1 MRIRFIF
8 SQVWKGLRSNTSMM
22 TSVILVTF
30 VSLIFVGAAILFQ
43 TQINNAKNDWY
54 DKVEVSVF
62 LCPADSTSPACAAGE
77 VTQEQIDE
85 LDAYFASDE
94 MSEYIDTVYFET
106 KEEAYESFK
115 KQLEDTTWGDTINA
129 DLMQPSFRLKLV
141 DPTEDDIAVVSELVQ
156 GRPGV
161 ESVIDQREQLQPL
174 FNLLNRFT
182 LIATALAVVM
192 IVTSVLLIPA
202 TIRLSAMFRRSET
215 EIMRYVGASNIFI
228 QLPFILEGVIAALI
242 GAVLA
247 IASLY
252 AVVEFFI
259 QEWFADSFLRIVSGT
274 DVLLLAPWL
283 ILGAIV
289 ISTLA
294 SFFALR
300 RYTKV

>member
-54 DKVEVSVF
+54 DKVELSVF

-85 LDAYFASDE
+85 LDAYFASDQ

>member
-1 MRIRFIF
+1 M
-8 SQVWKGLRSNTSMM
+8 
-22 TSVILVTF
+22 
-30 VSLIFVGAAILFQ
+30 
-43 TQINNAKNDWY
+43 
-54 DKVEVSVF
+54 
-62 LCPADSTSPACAAGE
+62 CPTNSTSAACAAGE
-77 VTQEQIDE
+77 VTQDQIDD
-85 LDAYFASDE
+85 LDSYFKTDE
-94 MSEYIDTVYFET
+94 MSKYIETVYFET

-115 KQLEDTTWGDTINA
+115 KQLEDTSWGETINA

-141 DPTEDDIAVVSELVQ
+141 DPTEDDIAVVSELIQ
-156 GRPGV
+156 GRAGV

-192 IVTSVLLIPA
+192 IVTSLLLIPA

-215 EIMRYVGASNIFI
+215 EIMRYVGASNLFI

-247 IASLY
+247 IGSLY
-252 AVVEFFI
+252 VVVEFFI
-259 QEWFADSFLRIVSGT
+259 QEWFADSFLRIVSGR

-283 ILGAIV
+283 VLGAIV